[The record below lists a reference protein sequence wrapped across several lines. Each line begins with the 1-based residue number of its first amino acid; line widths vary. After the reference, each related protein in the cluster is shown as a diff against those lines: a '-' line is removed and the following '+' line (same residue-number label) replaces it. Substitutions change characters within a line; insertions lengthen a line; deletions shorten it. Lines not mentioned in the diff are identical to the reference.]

1 MEAVVGLVVMLLG
14 VSHGVVTHC
23 DGTQDRAQCYGALGG
38 TVVLQ
43 LMNKHS
49 NLLRYQLLNKTHI
62 ILSVRKN
69 ISESNLIA
77 NRSFVTPKNGTFMI
91 CQLSRTDGG
100 EYTLKT
106 FDLNGQKSARTL
118 QLTIQA
124 PVSSVGLVSQCLSQG
139 EMEVSCSSQGADS
152 PQYSWT
158 LDGKALT
165 DFELLTGNTE
175 THKITLRQHVS
186 GRLVCSVWNNVSS
199 DLKEVNIS
207 TCGFLYINCTSPNGT
222 HISQWVYAAN
232 NTQCIEPTAASTT
245 ITATSH
251 PAYVLAVLVLLLVVG
266 VAVVCAQRKKQNNK
280 PKEEGDQ
287 ELIYADVRIVQRPG
301 RQPQQRAEMEVE
313 YGEVMLSERRRPTVE
328 PAEDECMYAKV
339 RKGR

>member
-1 MEAVVGLVVMLLG
+1 
-14 VSHGVVTHC
+14 
-23 DGTQDRAQCYGALGG
+23 
-38 TVVLQ
+38 
-43 LMNKHS
+43 MNKHS

-100 EYTLKT
+100 EYTRKT

-165 DFELLTGNTE
+165 DSELLSGNTE
-175 THKITLRQHVS
+175 SHKITLRQHVS

-199 DLKEVNIS
+199 DLKEVNLS
-207 TCGFLYINCTSPNGT
+207 TCV
-222 HISQWVYAAN
+222 Q
-232 NTQCIEPTAASTT
+232 
-245 ITATSH
+245 
-251 PAYVLAVLVLLLVVG
+251 AYFSLLICG
-266 VAVVCAQRKKQNNK
+266 VRAAVVILALIGIIVFFAWKKKKNQMA
-280 PKEEGDQ
+280 EGSVVCGQMDQ
-287 ELIYADVRIVQRPG
+287 QENSVVMVEVRSSASEL
-301 RQPQQRAEMEVE
+301 
-313 YGEVMLSERRRPTVE
+313 
-328 PAEDECMYAKV
+328 
-339 RKGR
+339 

>member
-1 MEAVVGLVVMLLG
+1 MEAVIGLFVMLLG
-14 VSHGVVTHC
+14 VSHSVVTHC

-49 NLLRYQLLNKTHI
+49 NLLRYQLLKKTHI

-139 EMEVSCSSQGADS
+139 EMEVSCSSQGVDS

-165 DFELLTGNTE
+165 DSELLSGNTE
-175 THKITLRQHVS
+175 SHKITLRQHVS

-199 DLKEVNIS
+199 DLKEVNLS
-207 TCGFLYINCTSPNGT
+207 TCG
-222 HISQWVYAAN
+222 
-232 NTQCIEPTAASTT
+232 E
-245 ITATSH
+245 
-251 PAYVLAVLVLLLVVG
+251 
-266 VAVVCAQRKKQNNK
+266 
-280 PKEEGDQ
+280 
-287 ELIYADVRIVQRPG
+287 
-301 RQPQQRAEMEVE
+301 
-313 YGEVMLSERRRPTVE
+313 
-328 PAEDECMYAKV
+328 
-339 RKGR
+339 